1 MCWRSAWYRIAQ
13 WRWLLPLHVQPGRG
27 LQCGDA
33 GGVQG
38 ACPVALPAG
47 LVLLISR
54 LSAVSAWRAWR
65 GRRGRADRAREL
77 STEKGNR
84 FLRTVRRRSG
94 SRLRQMLLLRRVIP
108 PLRVVG
114 HQLEDLGR
122 HHHVTETAT
131 GHLHDLLDCQPAP
144 DTSPAGRRQPGGPPR
159 EATPQAGLRPAQTCT
174 PRRTVLPR
182 RQRCRRGDRT
192 CGGFLVGPVQVVK
205 KHQRPAGPA
214 WVLPSEVVYVQTN
227 RVGRTA
233 WPDQGSAGHA
243 SANAAHGQPAR
254 TPDTG
259 YPSSASPVSGRGRAC
274 LPARPDRRNPAA
286 LSQLADID
294 LGLLHQQP
302 VGHTPQLVERH
313 RVGSPFEGAPLPGW
327 YDRRRTRTPTSRSSP
342 SSARRGCGC
351 PILRALLL
359 TWRCLAN

>member
-192 CGGFLVGPVQVVK
+192 RRGFPRRPSAGRQEAPASRGTCMRLAKRGGLCPDE
-205 KHQRPAGPA
+205 
-214 WVLPSEVVYVQTN
+214 W
-227 RVGRTA
+227 VGRTA

-243 SANAAHGQPAR
+243 SANAAHGQACPHPRHGLPVLRFTGKWTR
-254 TPDTG
+254 T
-259 YPSSASPVSGRGRAC
+259 SLSASE
-274 LPARPDRRNPAA
+274 ARP
-286 LSQLADID
+286 
-294 LGLLHQQP
+294 
-302 VGHTPQLVERH
+302 T
-313 RVGSPFEGAPLPGW
+313 
-327 YDRRRTRTPTSRSSP
+327 
-342 SSARRGCGC
+342 
-351 PILRALLL
+351 
-359 TWRCLAN
+359 